1 MLALCDF
8 LLDGSELF
16 VKVAEFRAVLRLII
30 PTLHHDFRNL
40 FWTVLWGRHPVSS
53 FHLFPGL
60 LVRHSRVRTDS

>member
-16 VKVAEFRAVLRLII
+16 EKVAELRAVLRLII

-40 FWTVLWGRHPVSS
+40 FWTVLWGRHPVS
-53 FHLFPGL
+53 
-60 LVRHSRVRTDS
+60 